1 MDPKAEYELYQ
12 RFNEM
17 VQGKTAV
24 YISHRLSSAKFCDV
38 IAVFRNGQI
47 IEYGTVRVDYIRR
60 YFQCSLNFIVNGFDS
75 RLK

>member
-1 MDPKAEYELYQ
+1 
-12 RFNEM
+12 M

-47 IEYGTVRVDYIRR
+47 IEYGTHDELTVKVDYMRS
-60 YFQCSLNFIVNGFDS
+60 YFQCNLSITVSDFGSVLQ
-75 RLK
+75 